1 MKPVQEIAG
10 VQPYRGTQ
18 APLGDTCLER
28 GDVGPDEARIDRD
41 LVMSD
46 GPNHIDPEA
55 LPETVD
61 GLAQGGSG
69 AALVE
74 LRPEHVQ
81 DAIAPLG
88 VMRRLQAEERE
99 QRELLRLEREVNAS
113 VCGVTLDP
121 WRTERCEADH
131 PPSSALQLRMP
142 MVRVW

>member
-1 MKPVQEIAG
+1 MKPVEEVAA
-10 VQPYRGTQ
+10 VQPHRGTQ
-18 APLGDTCLER
+18 ATLGEACLEL
-28 GDVGPDEARIDRD
+28 GDVGPHDARVDRD
-41 LVMSD
+41 LVISD

-55 LPETVD
+55 LPETID

-113 VCGVTLDP
+113 MCAVALDP
-121 WRTERCEADH
+121 RRPERCEADH